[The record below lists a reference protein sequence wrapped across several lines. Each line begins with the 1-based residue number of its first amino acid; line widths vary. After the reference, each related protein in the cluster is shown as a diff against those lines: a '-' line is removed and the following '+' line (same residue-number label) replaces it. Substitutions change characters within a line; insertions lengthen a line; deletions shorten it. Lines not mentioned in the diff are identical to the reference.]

1 MQSFPGGSVVK
12 NSLRNAGDTSSVP
25 SPGRFHG
32 PRGNKAHRPL
42 TVGLLKW
49 ASEARVPGAASLQQ
63 EKPPQWEAH
72 ALELESN
79 PHPPQ
84 LEKKPVQSSE
94 DLAQPKINKCRNNFF
109 KYFFF
114 FFMRLLR

>member
-49 ASEARVPGAASLQQ
+49 ASEARVPGAASLQRRSHRNG
-63 EKPPQWEAH
+63 KPAH
-72 ALELESN
+72 RSERAVPARCNYRQPTQSKEYAAQ
-79 PHPPQ
+79 P
-84 LEKKPVQSSE
+84 EKKKNQVLS
-94 DLAQPKINKCRNNFF
+94 NN
-109 KYFFF
+109 YTIE
-114 FFMRLLR
+114 LRQ

>member
-12 NSLRNAGDTSSVP
+12 NSVLNAGDTSSVP

-49 ASEARVPGAASLQQ
+49 AGEAALSIIDRGVPEAANRFNGIR
-63 EKPPQWEAH
+63 P
-72 ALELESN
+72 
-79 PHPPQ
+79 
-84 LEKKPVQSSE
+84 
-94 DLAQPKINKCRNNFF
+94 
-109 KYFFF
+109 
-114 FFMRLLR
+114 